1 MSEETTVHTTG
12 QGGESTQQDVTTLD
26 QSTSTGE
33 PEQLTPEQ
41 QAAKDDADA
50 KAKDPNAWAVKRIG
64 ELTRQRHDAER
75 KAEQAAQDAKRY
87 RELFEQKQRDDGI
100 ETITANASPEDIDAM
115 VEQRAQ
121 EKARA
126 QASQER
132 GQSVAKQGAE
142 TFPDF
147 TSAVQTLDALGITND
162 QVANLLGMDDAHAVI
177 YHLGKNPEE
186 AARILSLPPLQQ
198 GRELERLSAKAL
210 KAPAPPAVSKA
221 PNPITSVDSTATAQ
235 KDQSK
240 MSTEEWMAWRNKT
253 AKTRV

>member
-1 MSEETTVHTTG
+1 MTDEASVHPTS
-12 QGGESTQQDVTTLD
+12 QEGESTQQDVTTLD

-33 PEQLTPEQ
+33 EVELTPEQ
-41 QAAKDDADA
+41 QAEKDEAA

-64 ELTRQRHDAER
+64 DLTRQRHEAER
-75 KAEQAAQDAKRY
+75 KAEQKDQEIARY
-87 RELFEQKQRDDGI
+87 KALFDQKQKDEGVD
-100 ETITANASPEDIDAM
+100 TITPNASPEAIDAL

-142 TFPDF
+142 TYTDF
-147 TSAVQTLDALGITND
+147 THAVQTLDALGITND
-162 QVANLLGMDDAHAVI
+162 QVASLLGMDDAHSVI

-186 AARILSLPPLQQ
+186 AVRILSLPPLQQ
-198 GRELERLSAKAL
+198 GRELERLSAKAS

-221 PNPITSVDSTATAQ
+221 PNPITPVDSNATAS
-235 KDQSK
+235 KDQAK
-240 MSTEEWMAWRNKT
+240 MTTAEWMAWRNKT